1 MSITGIK
8 FSTVAARTITS
19 LVVDAQEWFV
29 ETGRIERSAANTD
42 LAEHMAEFF
51 AEISKLP
58 ERTRRVSK
66 PKMTAEEKE
75 AKAAAKKEAQGEWS
89 NPKRFQTADGKQHRS
104 CIPKKDGTPGAWL
117 RVKQHIPTGKWL
129 MCVPKNWGDAEKIL
143 FADLYG
149 EEAKVEKPTKSIIK
163 KLKAAKKVENTTPPP
178 PSTPPP
184 ALIAAPAEEKS
195 ESPEEKLLKKA
206 AAARA
211 LKEKK
216 AAEAKALKEKKE
228 AEAKAL
234 KEAQEAKSNEEP
246 VVDLEEE
253 EIQEDVP
260 ASNDTFEHEA
270 FPGLT
275 LRKDG
280 DMIYDAST
288 NDLVGMEDES
298 GDIITV

>member
-1 MSITGIK
+1 
-8 FSTVAARTITS
+8 
-19 LVVDAQEWFV
+19 
-29 ETGRIERSAANTD
+29 
-42 LAEHMAEFF
+42 
-51 AEISKLP
+51 
-58 ERTRRVSK
+58 
-66 PKMTAEEKE
+66 MTAEEKE
-75 AKAAAKKEAQGEWS
+75 AKAAAKKEAQGEWG

-104 CIPKKDGTPGAWL
+104 CIPKKDGSPGAWL
-117 RVKQHIPTGKWL
+117 RVKQHIPTGKWI
-129 MCVPKNWGDAEKIL
+129 MCVPKNWGDAEKTL
-143 FADLYG
+143 FKDLYG

-163 KLKAAKKVENTTPPP
+163 KLKSAKKVENTTPPP

-184 ALIAAPAEEKS
+184 ALIAAPATPAEEKS
-195 ESPEEKLLKKA
+195 ETPEEKLLKKA
-206 AAARA
+206 AAA

-216 AAEAKALKEKKE
+216 AAEAKALKEKKA

-234 KEAQEAKSNEEP
+234 KEKKAAEAKALKEKKAAEAKALKEKEEAETKDHD

-260 ASNDTFEHEA
+260 ESTDTFKHEA